1 MHNCFRLGIKTLI
14 IFQANSSVSLNS
26 EMVASGI
33 VPLLVNIAC
42 QGTTFSSQWILRD
55 LEASIAISN
64 NHFFRAFYYKLQKS
78 NIQLLKRSGLNT
90 DWRTIAS

>member
-1 MHNCFRLGIKTLI
+1 
-14 IFQANSSVSLNS
+14 
-26 EMVASGI
+26 MVASGI

-78 NIQLLKRSGLNT
+78 NIQLLKRHFF
-90 DWRTIAS
+90 TILKTQWADYFNEVYTVFKKIVV